1 MTRNEAKEIA
11 LTEIKKSMLE
21 YGEDAIYVAA
31 PQPGKNTWTWKEAYE
46 SVMNDT
52 CLENTKHNIIDSILE
67 FYSYFEHINI
77 K

>member
-1 MTRNEAKEIA
+1 MTRKEAANIA
-11 LTEIKKSMLE
+11 LTEIKNGMLK
-21 YGEDAIYVAA
+21 YGENAIFVAS

-52 CLENTKHNIIDSILE
+52 YLENTKHNIIDSIIEL
-67 FYSYFEHINI
+67 YSNY

>member
-1 MTRNEAKEIA
+1 MKREQAKEIA
-11 LTEIKKSMLE
+11 LTEIKKGMLE
-21 YGEDAIYVAA
+21 YGEDAIFVSA

-52 CLENTKHNIIDSILE
+52 CLENTKHNIIDSIIEL
-67 FYSYFEHINI
+67 YSNY